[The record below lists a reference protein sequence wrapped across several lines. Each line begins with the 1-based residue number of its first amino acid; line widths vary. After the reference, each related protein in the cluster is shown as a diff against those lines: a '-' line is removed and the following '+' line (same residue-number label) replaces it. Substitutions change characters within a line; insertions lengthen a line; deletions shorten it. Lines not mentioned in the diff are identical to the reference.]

1 MSKWSWSECGRHL
14 LDQNGDRMLSLPVKP
29 SCIFDEQQF
38 NALRCIPELL
48 EIVAAYNRNPETCHF
63 KIRQAIQHA
72 QNCMSD
78 SE

>member
-1 MSKWSWSECGRHL
+1 MTRFCRRFWHDDAHNVE
-14 LDQNGDRMLSLPVKP
+14 
-29 SCIFDEQQF
+29 SCEQCRLAWEQQF

-48 EIVAAYNRNPETCHF
+48 EIVAAYNRNPEPCHF

-72 QNCMSD
+72 QICMSD